1 MKLLVASG
9 ASGGH
14 IYPALSFID
23 SFKLKFPQAEALLV
37 LPKRSKDYNISASGC
52 RIEYTSIVPIGFRPN
67 RSNVKALINF
77 IKGSFEILGILIKFK
92 PGIVVGF
99 GTIDCV
105 PVILL
110 AWLFRTRTLI
120 HEQNVL
126 PGRANK
132 FLSKFADLTA
142 VSFEETK
149 DYLGI
154 NKQRV
159 VFTGNPIRKELKKVD
174 KKEALDFFGFN
185 DDKFTILV
193 AGGSKGSHKINVVFM
208 QTLKLLPERKN
219 LQVIHIAG
227 TEDLNS
233 LKASYNNLEVKVKL
247 YSFFD
252 KMSYAYSAADLALTR
267 AGASTVSEL
276 INFRLAAVTVPYPF
290 ANAHQLKNAK
300 HLEREG
306 CAIIIEDQVFDAQQ
320 LKEVLSPIIDNP
332 GIARKMRIKYDTMQ
346 IPDAGR
352 ALVEAVLSL
361 N

>member
-1 MKLLVASG
+1 MRLLVASG

-23 SFKLKFPQAEALLV
+23 SFKSEFPQAEVLLI
-37 LPKRSKDYNISASGC
+37 LPKRSKEYNINAFGY
-52 RIEYTSIVPIGFRPN
+52 RIEYTSIVPIGLRLN
-67 RSNVKALINF
+67 RSNIKAVINF
-77 IKGSFEILGILIKFK
+77 IRGSLEVLGILNKFK
-92 PGIVVGF
+92 PDIAVGF

-110 AWLFRTRTLI
+110 AWLFRIRTLI

-126 PGRANK
+126 PGKANK
-132 FLSKFADLTA
+132 FLAKFADLTA

-154 NKQRV
+154 NKRRV
-159 VFTGNPIRKELKKVD
+159 VFTGNPIRKELSKVD
-174 KKEALDFFGFN
+174 RKEALDYFGFD
-185 DDKFTILV
+185 DDKFTMLV

-208 QTLKLLPERKN
+208 QALKLLPEKKN

-276 INFRLAAVTVPYPF
+276 INFRLPAVTVPYPF
-290 ANAHQLKNAK
+290 ANAHQLRNARQ
-300 HLEREG
+300 LEGKG
-306 CAIIIEDQVFDAQQ
+306 CAIIIEDHEFDAQK
-320 LKEVLSPIIDNP
+320 LKEVLLPVINNQ
-332 GIARKMRIKYDTMQ
+332 GISRQMRIKYGTMQ
-346 IPDAGR
+346 VPDAAK
-352 ALVEAVLSL
+352 ALVEAALSL